1 MTTPRPRP
9 VALIMGPTGAGKT
22 DLALR
27 LAEQLPVDIVSV
39 DSAMVYRGM
48 DIGTGKPS
56 PDVLRRFP
64 HRLVDI
70 LDPAESYS
78 AGQFVRDAR
87 VAIDE
92 SHAKG
97 RLPLLVGGTML
108 YFRALRRGLAEL
120 PTGNAEVRADID
132 REAALRGWPALH
144 AELARIDPMAA
155 GRINPGDGQRIQRA
169 IEVYRLTGRTL
180 TQLHAATAAP
190 DPALAFAAYAW
201 VPGDREKLYAA
212 IAARFDAMM
221 SAGFLTEVEGLH
233 HRCDLHAR
241 LPSIRSVGYR
251 QLWEYLD
258 GVASLPQAQH
268 DAIIATRHL
277 ARRQLVWL
285 RAEHEI
291 EWIDA
296 LDRRATD
303 TMQRAM
309 ASLCD
314 AAK

>member
-1 MTTPRPRP
+1 
-9 VALIMGPTGAGKT
+9 MGPTGAGKT

-27 LAEQLPVDIVSV
+27 LAGQLPIDIVSV

-56 PDVLRRFP
+56 REILQRFP

-87 VAIDE
+87 AAIDE

-120 PTGNAEVRADID
+120 PTANIEVRAGID
-132 REAALRGWPALH
+132 REAQCRGWPAMH
-144 AELARIDPMAA
+144 AELARIDPTAA

-180 TQLHAATAAP
+180 TELHAATAAP
-190 DPALAFAAYAW
+190 DPTLAFVAYAW
-201 VPGDREKLYAA
+201 VPNDREKLYAA

-221 SAGFLTEVEGLH
+221 GAGFLTEVEGLY
-233 HRCDLHAR
+233 RRTDLNAR
-241 LPSIRSVGYR
+241 LPAIRSVGYR
-251 QLWEYLD
+251 QLWDYLE
-258 GVASLPQAQH
+258 GAVPLELAQH

-277 ARRQLVWL
+277 ARRQMVWL
-285 RAEHEI
+285 RAEREI

-296 LDRRATD
+296 LDRRAVD
-303 TMQRAM
+303 TMQHAM

-314 AAK
+314 AAENASGTQY